1 MDAQRQFWN
10 EEMETMP
17 VGRMR
22 ALQEARLL
30 ARLPIAW
37 AGSSLLQREWKAGP
51 ACIPGT
57 SAPSTTSRR
66 AVPTIHKEM
75 VRQCP
80 G

>member
-17 VGRMR
+17 ADRMR

-37 AGSSLLQREWKAGP
+37 AGSSLLQREWKAAGVH
-51 ACIPGT
+51 PGDIR
-57 SAPSTTSRR
+57 SLDDFSR

-75 VRQCP
+75 VRQVR